1 MSVFLKIS
9 GMILLMFCLSL
20 VNFGQW
26 SLNLLKLYLNLR
38 SLKWRRAT
46 WRLVRK
52 IYPFGWETLKTSLLR
67 GLIKSKILLL
77 KVKYEADLRISDSNL
92 FHLINVDKKR
102 INEKVVPYV
111 KLENHQVLIISYLV
125 RIASWRIKLYKYF
138 RDCSLTIL

>member
-1 MSVFLKIS
+1 M
-9 GMILLMFCLSL
+9 
-20 VNFGQW
+20 
-26 SLNLLKLYLNLR
+26 
-38 SLKWRRAT
+38 
-46 WRLVRK
+46 RK

-67 GLIKSKILLL
+67 GLIKSKIRLL

-125 RIASWRIKLYKYF
+125 RIA
-138 RDCSLTIL
+138 T